1 MQQKGRATEY
11 VAWGFY
17 DIICK
22 MSRKKKIKTEL
33 QQLREERIYKIQDFE
48 MPLENEQKR
57 YTRLTHYM
65 LHHDNY
71 KNLSSSAKVLLTYML
86 DWAFG
91 SDEFARTQ
99 TFEYSTTML
108 SSKGIM
114 SNKTTIKAL
123 DELQHFGFI
132 EKENNA
138 TKESGITQKWSF
150 SSEWY
155 TGIKKRY

>member
-1 MQQKGRATEY
+1 
-11 VAWGFY
+11 
-17 DIICK
+17 

>member
-1 MQQKGRATEY
+1 MP
-11 VAWGFY
+11 
-17 DIICK
+17 
-22 MSRKKKIKTEL
+22 RKKKIKTQL

-65 LHHDNY
+65 LHHPNY
-71 KNLSSSAKVLLTYML
+71 IKLSSSAKVLLTYML
-86 DWAFG
+86 DWAFA
-91 SDEFARTQ
+91 SDDFAKTQ

-123 DELQHFGFI
+123 EELQHFGFI
-132 EKENNA
+132 QKENNA
-138 TKESGITQKWSF
+138 TRDSGITQKWSF
-150 SSEWY
+150 SNEWY
-155 TGIKKRY
+155 TGIKREY